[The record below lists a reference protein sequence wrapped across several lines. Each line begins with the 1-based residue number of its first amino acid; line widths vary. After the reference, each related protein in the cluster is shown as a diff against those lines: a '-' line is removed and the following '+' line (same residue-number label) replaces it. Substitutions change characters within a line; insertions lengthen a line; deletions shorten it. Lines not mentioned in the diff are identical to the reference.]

1 MARSRSLDPTPRHD
15 FAEGRLLSYLRRT
28 GTRRGFVG
36 GSKPWLY
43 IGAASWA
50 IRTLLRMA
58 RRKSE
63 IILLEELKPGQRII
77 IANDR
82 PTVDAG

>member
-1 MARSRSLDPTPRHD
+1 MAPPRSLDPSPRYNLG
-15 FAEGRLLSYLRRT
+15 EGRLISYLRRT
-28 GTRRGFVG
+28 GVRRGFVG

-43 IGAASWA
+43 IGATSWA

-63 IILLEELKPGQRII
+63 VILLEELKPGQRII

-82 PTVDAG
+82 PTVDAS